1 MTEIDDQDP
10 TDEDERIIRRYIAE
24 CSNWGRWGEDDQA
37 GTWNLVGPEQIKHAA
52 SLVKQGKSIPLS
64 LPYDQHGPQT
74 GLWGRFNPILYAL
87 LTGTDV
93 AAGQQDLVAMGIS
106 PRPGIGFSDHT
117 VIMPTQSG
125 TQWDCLN
132 HVFWEGKMYNNRPA
146 AGISATGSTHN
157 AVEHVADRGVARGVL
172 ADIARYKGVDSL
184 DPGYAITSDDIEGF
198 LDGKGIEIRP
208 GDALLVRTGFLQERR
223 GNWGDYAGGDAPGI
237 SLHAAPWVR
246 RKDIAALATDTW
258 GLEVRPNEIGY
269 FQPLHAVLL
278 VHTGL
283 AFGEIFDLETLADD
297 CAQDGVYEFML
308 IAPHLPITGASGTP
322 VGALALK

>member
-1 MTEIDDQDP
+1 MTENDDQIPADD
-10 TDEDERIIRRYIAE
+10 DEAILRRYIAE
-24 CSNWGRWGEDDQA
+24 CSNWGRWGDSDQV
-37 GTWNLVGPEQIKHAA
+37 GTWNLVGPEQLRHAA
-52 SLVKQGKSIPLS
+52 SLVKLGKSIPLS

-74 GLWGRFNPILYAL
+74 GRWGRFNPILYSS

-93 AAGQQDLVAMGIS
+93 VTGQQDVVAAGLS

-117 VIMPTQSG
+117 VIMPTQCG

-146 AGISATGSTHN
+146 QEISATTSGHN
-157 AVEHVADRGVARGVL
+157 AVEHVADKGIARGVL
-172 ADIARYKGVDSL
+172 ADIARYKGVNSL

-198 LDGKGIEIRP
+198 LDSQDIELLP
-208 GDALLVRTGFLQERR
+208 GDALLVRTGFLEARR

-237 SLHAAPWVR
+237 SLHTAPWLR
-246 RKDIAALATDTW
+246 HKDIAAVATDTW
-258 GLEVRPNEIGY
+258 GMEVRPNEIGFY
-269 FQPLHAVLL
+269 QPLHVVLL
-278 VHTGL
+278 VHAGL
-283 AFGEIFDLETLADD
+283 AIGEMFDLEALADD

-308 IAPHLPITGASGTP
+308 VAPHLPITGSSGSP

>member
-1 MTEIDDQDP
+1 MTETDNQNPTDQD
-10 TDEDERIIRRYIAE
+10 EAVLRQYIAE
-24 CSNWGRWGEDDQA
+24 CSNWGRWGEHDQI
-37 GTWNLVGPEQIKHAA
+37 GTWNLVGPEQITHAA
-52 SLVKQGKSIPLS
+52 SLVKQGKTIPLTM
-64 LPYDQHGPQT
+64 PYDQSGPQT
-74 GLWGRFNPILYAL
+74 GKLGRFNPILYSS

-93 AAGQQDLVAMGIS
+93 ATGQQDLVAMGLS
-106 PRPGIGFSDHT
+106 PRPGVGFSDH
-117 VIMPTQSG
+117 VVVMPTQSG

-146 AGISATGSTHN
+146 TDVTATGSAHN

-184 DPGYAITSDDIEGF
+184 DPGYAITSADIEGC
-198 LDGKGIEIRP
+198 LDGKGIEILP
-208 GDALLVRTGFLQERR
+208 GDALLVRTGFLQARR
-223 GNWGDYAGGDAPGI
+223 GNWGDYAGGAAPGI
-237 SLHAAPWVR
+237 SLHAAPWVHH
-246 RKDIAALATDTW
+246 KDIAALATDTW

-269 FQPLHAVLL
+269 YQPLHAVLL

-283 AFGEIFDLETLADD
+283 AFGEMFDLEKLADD

-308 IAPHLPITGASGTP
+308 VAPHLPITGASGTP